1 MTYGT
6 ERRLGESTLADDFPQ
21 ADGFPPLTD
30 LTAARL
36 TPCDVAHLLRTYL
49 EPACF
54 PPAVHRLAQ
63 RHLLALVG
71 PEATGRR
78 LGAIALLSRM
88 PLAEGSI
95 TILSPVTTV
104 AGLVARMPFE
114 PGRAYLL
121 PDWPLAGQ
129 PLTSLAHALA
139 EIGAYL
145 VVTHTPPPRSAEPT
159 ELHHPWSPPPGAGLF
174 DLCLATFGLPAHRHP
189 ADVATARELAATL
202 VSPAAIVALATQIT
216 RLDTPLAGLLPAE
229 EGA

>member
-1 MTYGT
+1 MTNDT
-6 ERRLGESTLADDFPQ
+6 EPRQGETTL

-54 PPAVHRLAQ
+54 PPAVRRLAE

-95 TILSPVTTV
+95 TILSPGTTV
-104 AGLVARMPFE
+104 PDLLARMPFD

-121 PDWPLAGQ
+121 PDWPHAGQ
-129 PLTSLAHALA
+129 PLTPLARALA

-145 VVTHTPPPRSAEPT
+145 VVTHTHPT
-159 ELHHPWSPPPGAGLF
+159 DLQHPWAPPPGGDLF
-174 DLCLATFGLPAHRHP
+174 DLCLATFGTPPHRCA
-189 ADVATARELAATL
+189 ADLAAGRDHAATL
-202 VSPAAIVALATQIT
+202 TSPAAVVALATQVT
-216 RLDTPLAGLLPAE
+216 RLDTPIAELVPAGPA
-229 EGA
+229 GVRSPRPR